1 MKKILICLLALLT
14 CMPVL
19 SACGSGTPTETTGTA
34 EGENAAE
41 ETVETET
48 EDPRAN
54 YPDTLPELDF
64 QGADVVFHVRG
75 ETDNQKEIYM
85 EEMTGDP
92 VYDAVYE
99 RNQMVEERLNTSI
112 NIVVGGAWDQYDQT
126 IGEIRASI
134 AASDGAY
141 DAISGWSARIPVL
154 SLEGLFLDLNTIPH
168 INLEQPW
175 WNSSVTEELQIA
187 GKLHFATGDIVI
199 SHLKP
204 MSVYAFNQKI
214 AEDTGVENLY
224 NVVNEHRWTI
234 DYVNTLVAGQY
245 VDLNGD
251 GNRDAE
257 DRYGLICSS
266 INDADGY
273 IHRRE
278 RRKRP
283 VCSPPTF
290 LPGERT
296 GTARRS

>member
-19 SACGSGTPTETTGTA
+19 SACGSGTPTETTGTD
-34 EGENAAE
+34 EGETAAE

-141 DAISGWSARIPVL
+141 DAISG
-154 SLEGLFLDLNTIPH
+154 
-168 INLEQPW
+168 
-175 WNSSVTEELQIA
+175 
-187 GKLHFATGDIVI
+187 
-199 SHLKP
+199 
-204 MSVYAFNQKI
+204 
-214 AEDTGVENLY
+214 
-224 NVVNEHRWTI
+224 
-234 DYVNTLVAGQY
+234 
-245 VDLNGD
+245 
-251 GNRDAE
+251 
-257 DRYGLICSS
+257 
-266 INDADGY
+266 
-273 IHRRE
+273 
-278 RRKRP
+278 
-283 VCSPPTF
+283 
-290 LPGERT
+290 
-296 GTARRS
+296 